1 MTENDANKL
10 YERASNRSNPTD
22 SRVIHVRVM
31 GRSRD
36 ITLDLLDISTDSS
49 DATIRDSVAR
59 FMELTPAQFRDTVVE
74 RHENGNMTL
83 RPEAVF
89 G

>member
-1 MTENDANKL
+1 MSEKDANKL
-10 YERASNRSNPTD
+10 YQQATESTSAAVLHAR
-22 SRVIHVRVM
+22 IM
-31 GRSRD
+31 GRSRE
-36 ITLDLLDISTDSS
+36 IALDLLDIGPASS
-49 DATIRDSVAR
+49 DQQIRDAVAR
-59 FMELTPAQFRDTVVE
+59 FMEISPEQLKGTVVE